1 MFRNYLMTAL
11 RNLAR
16 NRLYAAINLL
26 GLSVG
31 FAAALLIAL
40 FVHADFNYDTWIPN
54 HEQVYE
60 VSLIQADPG
69 RPRKEMGTTDVFTAA
84 HLQADF
90 PEVEAARMEKSTGGL
105 RHGDIEGYEDIAFA
119 DPQIFSVLPLPVFA
133 GNLTTALSQ
142 PDSVVLTRR
151 MARKYF
157 GKDDVLGQTLEV
169 DRQHTVQV
177 SAILEDFPSNTHLNV
192 EVFIAGRAPYSRMSR
207 TELMEPWRA
216 EGQWF
221 VHTYVRLTPTGEI
234 ADLDGRLRAFQNRHF
249 PNPNG
254 QSNILVRFVS
264 LREIHLTPAISSQ
277 KPTGSRETNYA
288 ILAIASLIL
297 LAASINFINLMTAR
311 ASRRAVEV
319 GVRKTSGAVRRH
331 LTVQFIGETL
341 MYVTIA
347 MVLAGLVAAILLP
360 QLGAFLQRDI
370 GIGSWNWLL
379 VAGGVGSAALA
390 LSILAGIYPAL
401 ILSSFRPAV
410 VLKSNLIRTSDSGRI
425 RQALVVIQFAIL
437 IGLCLATGVIYHQ
450 SSYAMR
456 EGLRLKSNQI
466 LLVQGDL
473 ERVLSGRVAVSESF
487 RNKVRDLPGVSGVAA
502 SLDTPIN
509 SGSSSMAV
517 VGPDGNRTSLRFDIV
532 EPGLFE
538 LYGLKPRAGRF
549 FDPTRTFDAAPPAE
563 DDKAI
568 SNVPIVINETAVRR
582 LGFATPE
589 AAIGQSV
596 RWSRITDFKSFSSTK
611 TLPSEI
617 IGVVPDFGLDSVRRE
632 IEAAF
637 FYVDPKAV
645 LKFSVKLNGG
655 SIPETLEAIDRL
667 WNEGDSS
674 RPIKRQFVTQLT
686 QELYLDVTRQSQIL
700 TAFASVAIFIA
711 CIGLLG
717 LASFAAESRT
727 KEIGVRK
734 AMGAKTGEIL
744 GLLIWHF
751 VKPVL
756 LANCIA
762 WPVAYFTMR
771 RWLEG
776 FAYHIDLQP
785 WMFVAAS
792 ALALLIAILT
802 VTGHALLVAR
812 AQPVTALRYE

>member
-16 NRLYAAINLL
+16 NSLYTAINLL

-40 FVHADFNYDTWIPN
+40 FVHDDFNYDTWIPN
-54 HEQVYE
+54 HEQVYK

-119 DPQIFSVLPLPVFA
+119 DPQIFSVVPLPVFA
-133 GNLTTALSQ
+133 GNLTTALSR

-157 GKDDVLGQTLEV
+157 GKDDAVGQTLEV
-169 DRQHTVQV
+169 DRQHIVQV

-192 EVFIAGRAPYSRMSR
+192 EVFISGRAPYSRMSR

-221 VHTYVRLTPTGEI
+221 VHTYVRLAPNGKI
-234 ADLDGRLRAFQNRHF
+234 ADLDGRLPAFQNRHF

-254 QSNILVRFVS
+254 QSNIVVRFVP

-370 GIGSWNWLL
+370 GIGSWNCLL

-456 EGLRLKSNQI
+456 EGLRLKSDQI

-509 SGSSSMAV
+509 SGSSSR
-517 VGPDGNRTSLRFDIV
+517 GGTRRKQN
-532 EPGLFE
+532 
-538 LYGLKPRAGRF
+538 KP
-549 FDPTRTFDAAPPAE
+549 
-563 DDKAI
+563 
-568 SNVPIVINETAVRR
+568 
-582 LGFATPE
+582 
-589 AAIGQSV
+589 
-596 RWSRITDFKSFSSTK
+596 
-611 TLPSEI
+611 
-617 IGVVPDFGLDSVRRE
+617 
-632 IEAAF
+632 
-637 FYVDPKAV
+637 
-645 LKFSVKLNGG
+645 
-655 SIPETLEAIDRL
+655 
-667 WNEGDSS
+667 
-674 RPIKRQFVTQLT
+674 
-686 QELYLDVTRQSQIL
+686 
-700 TAFASVAIFIA
+700 
-711 CIGLLG
+711 
-717 LASFAAESRT
+717 
-727 KEIGVRK
+727 
-734 AMGAKTGEIL
+734 
-744 GLLIWHF
+744 
-751 VKPVL
+751 
-756 LANCIA
+756 
-762 WPVAYFTMR
+762 
-771 RWLEG
+771 
-776 FAYHIDLQP
+776 
-785 WMFVAAS
+785 
-792 ALALLIAILT
+792 AL
-802 VTGHALLVAR
+802 
-812 AQPVTALRYE
+812 